1 MHRPDELPADARRL
15 AVLADAE
22 PTSFWLSATGRP
34 EPGPALVGDQQADL
48 VVVGAGYSGL
58 WTALQAKEDDPSR
71 DVVVLESAEVGW
83 AASGRNGGFCVASLT
98 HGFFNGLARFEPEL
112 ATLVRLGHEN
122 LDGIEATLTRYGI
135 DAEFER
141 TGELSVAVAPWQVDE
156 LREAPELAREYGVHM
171 QWRDRDEVQAD
182 VHSPTYLGGLFEPE
196 SALVHPARLA
206 WGLADACRSLGV
218 RIHERTPAL
227 GLERDGAGMRV
238 RTPYGSVRA
247 ARVALATNVF
257 PSLLRRVRSYI
268 APVYD
273 YVLATE
279 PLSAEQ
285 LESVGWKSRV
295 GVGDSANQFHY
306 YRLTADQRIV
316 WGGYDAVYHYGNGLR
331 PELDQRPETF
341 AMLAAHFAETFPHAR
356 GAAVQPRLGRRDR
369 HLQPV
374 LPVLGDRVRRPRRLR
389 DRLHRARGRRHP
401 VRGPRPAGPACR
413 PSQRADRP
421 GVCAVQ
427 AAPVPAGAAAMGGH
441 RADPPVAG
449 PGRPQ
454 RRSAQPLAQG
464 PGHGRPRLRLLSR
477 PGQANRL

>member
-1 MHRPDELPADARRL
+1 MHRPDAPPGDARRL
-15 AVLADAE
+15 AVLAEAE
-22 PTSFWLSATGRP
+22 PTSFWLSAAGRP
-34 EPGPALVGDQQADL
+34 EPGPALVGDQPADL

-71 DVVVLESAEVGW
+71 DVVVLESAQVGW

-156 LREAPELAREYGVHM
+156 LREAPELARQYGVRM

-196 SALVHPARLA
+196 SALVHPAKLA

-247 ARVALATNVF
+247 ARVALATNAF

-285 LESVGWKSRV
+285 LEAVGWKSRV
-295 GVGDSANQFHY
+295 GIGDSANQFHY

-341 AMLAAHFAETFPHAR
+341 AMLAAHFAETFPMLEGLRFSHAWGGVIDTCSR
-356 GAAVQPRLGRRDR
+356 FCPFWGTGYEGRVGYVTGYTGLGVGATRFGARVLLDLLAGRRNELTALDYVR
-369 HLQPV
+369 SKP
-374 LPVLGDRVRRPRRLR
+374 LPFPPEPLRWVGIELTRRSL
-389 DRLHRARGRRHP
+389 D
-401 VRGPRPAGPACR
+401 
-413 PSQRADRP
+413 RADRNE
-421 GVCAVQ
+421 GRRNLWLKALDM
-427 AAPVPAGAAAMGGH
+427 AGLGF
-441 RADPPVAG
+441 D
-449 PGRPQ
+449 
-454 RRSAQPLAQG
+454 S
-464 PGHGRPRLRLLSR
+464 
-477 PGQANRL
+477 